1 MTQIGEHIIVRDY
14 LRLDAGRFIGAA
26 FAAGLR
32 KTTEELA
39 LALGVDFGRAVLLF
53 AVADGRL
60 DALGLGWGF
69 GLAGAAGAAEAAG
82 RRSTGADLWPAAPG
96 GAGAP
101 CAAAASAG
109 VRKPL

>member
-1 MTQIGEHIIVRDY
+1 MTQTGEHVDVHGY

-32 KTTEELA
+32 KTTEGLA
-39 LALGVDFGRAVLLF
+39 LALGDDFGRALLLL
-53 AVADGRL
+53 AVADGRT

-69 GLAGAAGAAEAAG
+69 GLAGPAEAAEAAG
-82 RRSTGADLWPAAPG
+82 RRSTGADLGPAAPE

-101 CAAAASAG
+101 
-109 VRKPL
+109 